1 MIKIP
6 VLAAIVCLG
15 LSFNAGAAEISAE
28 ALRLTP
34 GQNQKL
40 REMKENL
47 KAEVQPI
54 WEEVESGR
62 QRRLKKSISAN
73 SGIC

>member
-54 WEEVESGR
+54 WE
-62 QRRLKKSISAN
+62 
-73 SGIC
+73 

>member
-28 ALRLTP
+28 ALQLTP

-40 REMKENL
+40 REMKEKL
-47 KAEVQPI
+47 KYSRFGKKLRVADN
-54 WEEVESGR
+54 GLL
-62 QRRLKKSISAN
+62 RLKKSISAN

>member
-28 ALRLTP
+28 ALQLTP

-54 WEEVESGR
+54 WEEVESCLLYTSPSPR
-62 QRRLKKSISAN
+62 DS
-73 SGIC
+73 

>member
-28 ALRLTP
+28 ALQLTP
-34 GQNQKL
+34 GQNQRRTLKLKYSRFGKKL
-40 REMKENL
+40 RAADNGL
-47 KAEVQPI
+47 L
-54 WEEVESGR
+54 
-62 QRRLKKSISAN
+62 RLKKSISAN